1 VRVLVVGGSGLI
13 GGALCESLVRDA
25 HQAVVLSRSPERQRL
40 PPGVRAAGWDGL
52 TLGPWVDE
60 LASSDAVVNLAG
72 ESIFGRWTAAKKA
85 RLRSSRVDTSR
96 LVAEAFAAARRRP
109 LVLVQASAVGYYG
122 GDSGDRVVD
131 EGSPAGSDFLAR
143 LSVDWEA
150 ASAAVEPLGV
160 RRPVVRTGL
169 VLSRRGG
176 ALVPLRRAFRAFA
189 GGPLGDGRQWTPWIH
204 EADEVG
210 AIRFL
215 LESPAA
221 TGPFDLVAP
230 EPVRNGDFSRAVG
243 RALGRPSWLPA
254 PRPAVRLLLGE
265 LADALLAGQRA
276 VPSRLQAIGFRFR
289 FPSLDAALADLL
301 GQPQPTGGLGPTI
314 QR

>member
-1 VRVLVVGGSGLI
+1 MRVLVVGGSGLI
-13 GGALCESLVRDA
+13 GSALCESLVRDS
-25 HQAVVLSRSPERQRL
+25 HQPVVLSRSPERQRV
-40 PPGVRAAGWDGL
+40 PPGVRTTGWDGR
-52 TLGPWVDE
+52 TLGPWAEE
-60 LASSDAVVNLAG
+60 LSSCDAVVNLAG

-85 RLRSSRVDTSR
+85 RLRGSRVDTSR

-122 GDSGDRVVD
+122 GTGDQLVDESFPSGD
-131 EGSPAGSDFLAR
+131 DFLAR
-143 LSVDWEA
+143 LAADWEA

-160 RRPVVRTGL
+160 RRPVLRTGV

-176 ALVPLRRAFRAFA
+176 AIVPLRRAFRAFA
-189 GGPLGDGRQWTPWIH
+189 GGPLGDGRQWMPWIH

-243 RALGRPSWLPA
+243 RALGRPSWLPV
-254 PRPAVRLLLGE
+254 PRAALRLALGE
-265 LADALLAGQRA
+265 LGEALLAGQRA
-276 VPSRLQAIGFRFR
+276 VPARLEALGFRFR
-289 FPSLDAALADLL
+289 FPTLDGALAELL
-301 GQPQPTGGLGPTI
+301 G
-314 QR
+314 